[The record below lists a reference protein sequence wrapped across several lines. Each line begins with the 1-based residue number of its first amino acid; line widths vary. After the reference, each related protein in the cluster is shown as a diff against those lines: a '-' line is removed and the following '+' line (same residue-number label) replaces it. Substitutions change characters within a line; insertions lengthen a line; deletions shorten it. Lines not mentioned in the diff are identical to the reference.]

1 MPDAK
6 RAPAFALD
14 GTALKLIALVSMT
27 VDHVGYFLFP
37 EIEILRY
44 IGRLAFP
51 IFAYMIGEGC
61 LHTHD
66 LRRYF
71 VRIFALG
78 VFCQVFEVAFDGSWY
93 LNVLLTFSGS
103 IVIWYFADRLRRK
116 RNAGNAAAL
125 ITVSVALLAVCEV
138 LPRFLTK
145 QEFEVDYGFWGMLIP
160 VAVALLP
167 KKPQKITA
175 VALLLCLIAL
185 HDGYTMSWF
194 ALCAVPLL
202 ILYNG
207 KRGKWRLKYLFY
219 VYYPLHVAVLSVL
232 DYVLHN

>member
-14 GTALKLIALVSMT
+14 GTALKLIALVTMT

-37 EIEILRY
+37 EIEVLRY

-145 QEFEVDYGFWGMLIP
+145 QGFEVDYGFWGMLIP

-167 KKPQKITA
+167 KKPQKIAA
-175 VALLLCLIAL
+175 VASLLCLIAL

>member
-1 MPDAK
+1 MADGK

-14 GTALKLIALVSMT
+14 GTALKLIALVAMT
-27 VDHVGYFLFP
+27 VDHIGYFLLP
-37 EIEILRY
+37 EIDVLRY

-66 LRRYF
+66 LKRYF
-71 VRIFALG
+71 ARVFALG
-78 VFCQVFEVAFDGSWY
+78 ALCQVFVVIFEHSWY

-103 IVIWYFADRLRRK
+103 LLIWFFADRLQRK
-116 RNAGNAAAL
+116 QTAGNAAAL
-125 ITVSVALLAVCEV
+125 IAVAVALVAVCEV
-138 LPRFLTK
+138 LPPFFTK
-145 QEFEVDYGFWGMLIP
+145 QHFKVDYGFWGMLIP

-185 HDGYTMSWF
+185 RDGYAMSWF

-202 ILYNG
+202 AIYNG
-207 KRGKWRLKYLFY
+207 ERGKWRLKYLFY
-219 VYYPLHVAVLSVL
+219 IYYPLHVGVLSIL

>member
-6 RAPAFALD
+6 RAPALALD

-37 EIEILRY
+37 EIEVLRY

-78 VFCQVFEVAFDGSWY
+78 VFCQVFEVAFEGSWY

-116 RNAGNAAAL
+116 RSAGNAAAL

-167 KKPQKITA
+167 KKPQKIAA

-219 VYYPLHVAVLSVL
+219 IYYPLHIGVLSVL